1 MDARQSGRGKK
12 FLNDL
17 KIYTIG
23 NIGSKLITFLLVP
36 FYTRFIT
43 PAEFGYYDICFTV
56 MFCICPFILF
66 QLNDGSFRFLLETKD
81 ERRQGAVLTY
91 TFNTIARNALII
103 TAIGWV
109 VSMCFDVRYLWFVVL
124 FSISQSVYDE
134 QLQAMR
140 GLGRTKVY
148 VFASICNSFLCAA
161 LSIVFVAVLK
171 YGVPGIFWANIASRL
186 LVSLGM
192 MLKMQLFSRYYDNRL
207 LDRTLNRKLLRYC
220 LPLMPTVLFWSLL
233 NSNNLFFIQH
243 YLGLWENGIYA
254 VLAKFTG
261 ILYVLSNIF
270 TQTWQQS
277 AIEQYESPDHN
288 VVFSKIFNCYFYLF
302 CGLVMFFPFG
312 LRINYFWLV
321 SDEYDSSSIY
331 LFANSVY
338 MMCFAMSMFFEL
350 GYQCAKQ
357 TARILPGL
365 VIASVVNVAFNYM
378 LIDVIGIWGVILSGI
393 ITYGTLTVYRVV
405 DTRKYMLITFDK
417 KNFVGLVL
425 MALAGMAYYLSPSV
439 VMDGVITA
447 GLLILYVIVAPEDFK
462 VQVLG
467 KFRLRLH

>member
-23 NIGSKLITFLLVP
+23 NIGSKLVTFLLVP

-43 PAEFGYYDICFTV
+43 PSEFGYYDICFTV
-56 MFCICPFILF
+56 MFCISPFILF

-103 TAIGWV
+103 AALGLA
-109 VSMCFDVRYLWFVVL
+109 VSMCFDIRYLWFVVF
-124 FSISQSVYDE
+124 FSIVQSVYDE
-134 QLQAMR
+134 MLQTMR
-140 GLGRTKVY
+140 GLGRTKIY
-148 VFASICNSFLCAA
+148 VIASICNSFLCAA
-161 LSIVFVAVLK
+161 LSIVFVALLK
-171 YGVPGIFWANIASRL
+171 WGVPGIFWANIASRL
-186 LVSLGM
+186 FVSVGM
-192 MLKMQLFSRYYDNRL
+192 MSKIQLFRNYYDNRL
-207 LDRTLNRKLLRYC
+207 LDRELNRNMLRYC

-277 AIEQYESPDHN
+277 AIEQYDSPDRDEI
-288 VVFSKIFNCYFYLF
+288 FSMIFNCYFYLF
-302 CGLVMFFPFG
+302 CGLVIFFPFG

-321 SDEYDSSSIY
+321 SVGYDASSVY

-365 VIASVVNVAFNYM
+365 VIASVINVALNYL
-378 LIDVIGIWGVILSGI
+378 LIDRIGIWGVILSGI

-405 DTRKYMLITFDK
+405 DTRKYMLITFDR
-417 KNFVGLVL
+417 KNLAGVILV
-425 MALAGMAYYLSPSV
+425 ALAGAAYYLSPSV
-439 VMDGVITA
+439 WIDGALTL
-447 GLLILYVIVAPEDFK
+447 GLLILYVILAPSDFRI
-462 VQVLG
+462 QVLG
-467 KFRLRLH
+467 KLRLRLR